1 MWGAYSAPTLDSSHG
16 KLIPW
21 VVLAL
26 LWMKREQL
34 AGLIDG
40 VWWPALFLLAA
51 ALVIHLIGFIVQQ
64 PRVSII
70 ALFLGFYSFVG
81 LVWGWRILKATF
93 YPFVLF
99 AFCMPLG
106 TFVENLTLS
115 LRLMATSITALIT
128 RDLLGIEV
136 VRQGTQIFAVHGAY
150 NYDVTAACSGIRS
163 FIALLALTIVYGMMT
178 FKSFWRRTFIIL
190 LSIPLAIFCN
200 VLRLIT
206 IIIVSEAAGQ
216 KAGEFVHEWFGFV
229 TYAVAIGCVMLV
241 SIWLKEKP
249 AGAAS

>member
-1 MWGAYSAPTLDSSHG
+1 
-16 KLIPW
+16 
-21 VVLAL
+21 
-26 LWMKREQL
+26 
-34 AGLIDG
+34 
-40 VWWPALFLLAA
+40 
-51 ALVIHLIGFIVQQ
+51 
-64 PRVSII
+64 
-70 ALFLGFYSFVG
+70 
-81 LVWGWRILKATF
+81 
-93 YPFVLF
+93 
-99 AFCMPLG
+99 
-106 TFVENLTLS
+106 
-115 LRLMATSITALIT
+115 MATSITALIT